1 MKHTITVGATGEASA
16 EPDIT
21 VIDLGV
27 AVVRPTVAEA
37 TAEGAA
43 AAHRLV
49 DALVTAGVAADDI
62 HTSRYSLQPEYDYS
76 GSEPRLRGYRLAN
89 TVTAQVRDVA
99 ATGAVLDA
107 ATAAGGDATVV
118 DGIRFSLGDSTAL
131 VSAAR
136 AAAWESARAK
146 AAQLADL
153 AGAALGAVLAI
164 NEGAGPAGPRP
175 LFAAAKMAAE
185 AAPPILPG
193 ETSVS
198 VSLTV
203 TFAIGSSQ

>member
-1 MKHTITVGATGEASA
+1 MEHTITVGATGEASA
-16 EPDIT
+16 EPDT
-21 VIDLGV
+21 TLIDLGV

-49 DALVTAGVAADDI
+49 EALVAAGVAADDI

-76 GSEPRLRGYRLAN
+76 GSEQRLRGYRLAN
-89 TVTAQVRDVA
+89 TVTARVRDVS

-118 DGIRFSLGDSTAL
+118 DGIRFSLADSAAL
-131 VSAAR
+131 VSTAR

-146 AAQLADL
+146 ASELAAL
-153 AGAALGAVLAI
+153 AGSALGAVVAI
-164 NEGAGPAGPRP
+164 NEGGGQEAPRP

-193 ETSVS
+193 ETTVT
-198 VSLTV
+198 VPLTV
-203 TFAIGSSQ
+203 AFAIE